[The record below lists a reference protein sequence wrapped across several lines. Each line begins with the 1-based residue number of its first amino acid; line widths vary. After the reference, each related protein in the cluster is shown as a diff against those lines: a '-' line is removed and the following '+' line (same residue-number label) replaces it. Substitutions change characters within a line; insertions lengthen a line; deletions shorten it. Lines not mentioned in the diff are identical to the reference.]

1 MYVNDYQMI
10 IQAHVRHPSMDSISS
25 VVSMVSM
32 VTVSTAI
39 DTVREAES
47 EVFSACI
54 AAVP

>member
-47 EVFSACI
+47 EVVSE
-54 AAVP
+54 